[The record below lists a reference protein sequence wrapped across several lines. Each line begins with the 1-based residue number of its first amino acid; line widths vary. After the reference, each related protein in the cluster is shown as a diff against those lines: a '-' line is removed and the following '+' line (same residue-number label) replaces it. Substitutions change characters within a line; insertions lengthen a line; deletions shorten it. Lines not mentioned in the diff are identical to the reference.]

1 MVSVY
6 ENGGTT
12 MNKPILNE
20 IKIIEKQNLLIIY
33 FFGEIDTL
41 VTQDYREK
49 LSSLIEKKVYKNIV
63 MDFQNVSFIDSS
75 GIGMVFGRYSQ
86 IKRHGGNLYF
96 TNLSKESYQLF
107 AMTGIFK
114 IVEYIEDQ
122 ETLHK
127 KLGEKLLEVQT

>member
-1 MVSVY
+1 
-6 ENGGTT
+6 

-86 IKRHGGNLYF
+86 IKRHGGNLYL

-127 KLGEKLLEVQT
+127 KLGDIYGNPRLP